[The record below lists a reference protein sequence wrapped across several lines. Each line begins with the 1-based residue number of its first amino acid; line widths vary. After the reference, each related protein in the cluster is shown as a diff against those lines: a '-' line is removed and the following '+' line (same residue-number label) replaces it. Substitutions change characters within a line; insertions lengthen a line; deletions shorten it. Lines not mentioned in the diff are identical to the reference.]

1 MKDFGYDFKVVV
13 SDFNEQDIALSPTQT
28 AVYNAVGKATAT
40 FNNLENKNGVAVL
53 GADTVVFFNNTLLG
67 KPKDSNDATNTLKLL
82 SNNTHKV
89 VTGYAITTLS
99 GTVSGFSESKVTF
112 NNLTNEQIKEY
123 VDSKKPLDKAGAYGI
138 QDGYGLV
145 KSFSGS
151 LNNVVGLPIEEI
163 KPILDKILKTDD

>member
-1 MKDFGYDFKVVV
+1 MKDFGYDFNVVV
-13 SDFNEQDIALSPTQT
+13 ADFDEKDIALSPTQT
-28 AVYNAVGKATAT
+28 AIYNAVGKATAT

-53 GADTVVFFNNTLLG
+53 GADTVVFFNNALLG
-67 KPKDSNDATNTLKLL
+67 KPKDSDDATRILSLL
-82 SNNTHKV
+82 SNNTHTV
-89 VTGYAITTLS
+89 VTGFAIVTEKQTI
-99 GTVSGFSESKVTF
+99 TGFSESKVTF
-112 NNLTNEQIKEY
+112 NNLTNEQVKKY

-163 KPILDKILKTDD
+163 APILDKILKTDD